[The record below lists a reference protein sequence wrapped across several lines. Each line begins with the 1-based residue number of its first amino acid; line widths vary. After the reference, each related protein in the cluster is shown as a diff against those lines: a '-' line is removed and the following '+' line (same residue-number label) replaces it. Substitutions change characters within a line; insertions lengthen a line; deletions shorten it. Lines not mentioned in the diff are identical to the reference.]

1 MTDAVNRTAQR
12 EAAAWVARRA
22 DGLDPTADVAFQR
35 WHAADPRHRAAW
47 TDLDAAWTAVNR
59 PRHEGEA
66 ALLRSRIDAH
76 RQSHQRRRRNAFRLA
91 LSTGLAA
98 AAALVVL
105 LYRPVR
111 ESPQPARPPAT
122 IAIRPHVQML
132 SDGSRVELNAGAEIA
147 VDFSPERRAVRL
159 VRGEALFTVAKN
171 PARPFV
177 VTAGSVEVR
186 AVGTEFNVRLATTGV
201 DVLVTE
207 GRVAVNPA
215 AIDPTL
221 PAGELVPPLLVDAGA
236 QARVPTAVSS
246 ATPAPAVILVSP
258 AAVASALA
266 WRERRVEFAET
277 PLGETLAWFNR
288 QNTLQL
294 SLATPALARRRISGV
309 YWSDD
314 PEGCVR
320 LLETSL
326 SVRAE
331 RVGDTLVLRT
341 R

>member
-1 MTDAVNRTAQR
+1 MTDAANRTTQR
-12 EAAAWVARRA
+12 EAAEWVARQA
-22 DGLDPTADVAFQR
+22 DGLDPTADVAFRR
-35 WHAADPRHRAAW
+35 WLAADPRHRAAW
-47 TDLDAAWTAVNR
+47 TELDAAWAAVNR

-76 RQSHQRRRRNAFRLA
+76 RQGRQRRRRSAFRLA

-98 AAALVVL
+98 AAAVVVL
-105 LYRPVR
+105 LYRPVQER
-111 ESPQPARPPAT
+111 PPPDLPPAT
-122 IAIRPHVQML
+122 IAIRPHVQNL
-132 SDGSRVELNAGAEIA
+132 ADGSRVELNSGAEIA

-171 PARPFV
+171 PTRPFV
-177 VTAGSVEVR
+177 VTAGLVEVR
-186 AVGTEFNVRLATTGV
+186 AVGTEFNVRLASTGV

-207 GRVAVNPA
+207 GRVAVNSA
-215 AIDPTL
+215 VTDPTL
-221 PAGELVPPLLVDAGA
+221 PVSELIPPLLVDAGA
-236 QARVPTAVSS
+236 QTRVTAAVSS
-246 ATPAPAVILVSP
+246 VPAAPIVTPISP
-258 AAVASALA
+258 AALASALA

-288 QNTLQL
+288 QNALQL
-294 SLATPALARRRISGV
+294 SLASPALAQRRISGV

-314 PEGCVR
+314 PEGFVR

-326 SVRAE
+326 GVRAE
-331 RVGDTLVLRT
+331 RVGNALVLRA

>member
-1 MTDAVNRTAQR
+1 MTDAANRTAQR
-12 EAAAWVARRA
+12 EAAEWVARRA
-22 DGLDPTADVAFQR
+22 DGLDPTADIAFQR
-35 WHAADPRHRAAW
+35 WLAADPCHRAAW
-47 TDLDAAWTAVNR
+47 TELDAAWAAVNR
-59 PRHEGEA
+59 PRREGEA
-66 ALLRSRIDAH
+66 ALLRSRIEAH
-76 RQSHQRRRRNAFRLA
+76 RQNRQRRRRSVLRFA

-98 AAALVVL
+98 AAAVVVV
-105 LYRPVR
+105 LYRPVQER
-111 ESPQPARPPAT
+111 PPPDLPPAT
-122 IAIRPHVQML
+122 IAIRPHVQIL

-186 AVGTEFNVRLATTGV
+186 AVGTEFNVRLASTGV

-207 GRVAVNPA
+207 GRVAVNSA
-215 AIDPTL
+215 ATDPML
-221 PAGELVPPLLVDAGA
+221 PASELVPPLLVDAGA
-236 QARVPTAVSS
+236 QARVPIAVSS
-246 ATPAPAVILVSP
+246 APAAPAVTSISP
-258 AAVASALA
+258 AALATALA

-288 QNTLQL
+288 QNALQL
-294 SLATPALARRRISGV
+294 SLATPALAQRRISGV

-314 PEGCVR
+314 PEGFVR